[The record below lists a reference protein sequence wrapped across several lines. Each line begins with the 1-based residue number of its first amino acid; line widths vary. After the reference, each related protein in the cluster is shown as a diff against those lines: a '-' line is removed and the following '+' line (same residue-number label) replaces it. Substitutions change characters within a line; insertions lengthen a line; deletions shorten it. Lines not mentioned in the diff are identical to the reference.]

1 MSVSSG
7 EVEDLREVIRD
18 MVFMFKTVWEEIDK
32 QFPNLSRDEKYRVFC
47 IVAPSVADMMY
58 TMMEDIAEYLEKP
71 KKRRKSK

>member
-32 QFPNLSRDEKYRVFC
+32 QFPDLSRDEKYRVFY
-47 IVAPSVADMMY
+47 IIAPSVADMMY
-58 TMMEDIAEYLEKP
+58 AMMEDIAEYLEKP
-71 KKRRKSK
+71 KKKRKSK